1 MIDSKLILSLREMT
15 GAGMVDAK
23 KALDETGGDITKAAE
38 LLRKKGIVKAAKKSD
53 RATHEGLIHSYIHS
67 GGKIG
72 VLVELLCETDFVAR
86 NEQFKELAHDIAMQ
100 IAANNPLFLS
110 PDDVPA
116 EMVAKEKE
124 MMAAEMASSGKQPE
138 MIAKALEGRLQK
150 YYSDVC
156 LLKQS
161 FFKDEDLTIEELVK
175 ATIAKIGENIQ
186 VKRFVRFS
194 LADSGPSHICE
205 SLTK

>member
-38 LLRKKGIVKAAKKSD
+38 LLRKKGIVKASKKSD
-53 RATHEGLIHSYIHS
+53 RQTSEGLIHAYIHS

-72 VLVELLCETDFVAR
+72 VLVELSCETDFVAR
-86 NEQFKELAHDIAMQ
+86 NEQFIELAHDIAMQ
-100 IAANNPLFLS
+100 IAANSPLYLS
-110 PDDVPA
+110 PEDVPA
-116 EMVAKEKE
+116 EVVAKEKE

-138 MIAKALEGRLQK
+138 MIQKALEGRLQK
-150 YYSDVC
+150 YFSDVC
-156 LLKQS
+156 LLKQP
-161 FFKDEDLTIEELVK
+161 FFKDEDLTIEELIK
-175 ATIAKIGENIQ
+175 TTIAKIGENIQ

>member
-1 MIDSKLILSLREMT
+1 MLDSKTILSLRELT

-23 KALDETGGDITKAAE
+23 KALDETGGDINKAAE
-38 LLRKKGIVKAAKKSD
+38 LLRKKGIVKAAKKSE
-53 RATHEGLIHSYIHS
+53 RSTHEGLVHAYIHA

-100 IAANNPLFLS
+100 VAANNPLYLS
-110 PDDVPA
+110 VEDVPA
-116 EMVAKEKE
+116 DVVAKEKE
-124 MMAAEMASSGKQPE
+124 MMAAEMASSGKQPA
-138 MIAKALEGRLQK
+138 MIEKALAGRLQK

-156 LLKQS
+156 LLNQA

-175 ATIAKIGENIQ
+175 SAIAKIGENIQ

-205 SLTK
+205 SLMK

>member
-1 MIDSKLILSLREMT
+1 MIDSKTILSLREMT

-53 RATHEGLIHSYIHS
+53 RATHEGLVHAYIHA

-100 IAANNPLFLS
+100 IAANNPLYLS

-116 EMVAKEKE
+116 EVVAKEKE

-138 MIAKALEGRLQK
+138 MIQKALDGRLQK
-150 YYSDVC
+150 YFSDVC

-161 FFKDEDLTIEELVK
+161 FFKDEDMTIEELVK
-175 ATIAKIGENIQ
+175 SAIAKIGENIQ

-194 LADSGPSHICE
+194 LADNGPSHICE
-205 SLTK
+205 

>member
-1 MIDSKLILSLREMT
+1 MIDSKTILSLREMT

-23 KALDETGGDITKAAE
+23 KALDETGGDIAKAAE
-38 LLRKKGIVKAAKKSD
+38 LLRKKGIVKASKKSD
-53 RATHEGLIHSYIHS
+53 RATHEGLIHAYIHS

-72 VLVELLCETDFVAR
+72 VLVELSCETDFVAR
-86 NEQFKELAHDIAMQ
+86 NDQFKELAHDIAMQ
-100 IAANNPLFLS
+100 IAANNPIYLS
-110 PDDVPA
+110 PADVP
-116 EMVAKEKE
+116 ENVIAKEKE
-124 MMAAEMASSGKQPE
+124 IMAAEMASSGKQANIIE
-138 MIAKALEGRLQK
+138 KALEGRLQK

-156 LLKQS
+156 LLNQS
-161 FFKDEDLTIEELVK
+161 FFKDEDITIEELVK
-175 ATIAKIGENIQ
+175 TTIAKIGENIQ